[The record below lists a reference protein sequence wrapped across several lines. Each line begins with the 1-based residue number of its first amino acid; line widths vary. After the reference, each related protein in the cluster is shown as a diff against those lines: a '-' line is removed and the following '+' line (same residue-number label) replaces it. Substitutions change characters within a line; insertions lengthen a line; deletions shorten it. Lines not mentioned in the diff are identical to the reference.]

1 MRKLIDGLLYWLI
14 KSVSFLISYGYFRLS
29 IEGKENIPKDRP
41 FIIVSNHASFFDPV
55 AIIIATGI
63 DIRWLARKEVY
74 EKSYLKPVHR
84 VYKTIV
90 VNGAVDKALDAI
102 EEGDIVGV
110 FPEGTRTRDGRIKRI
125 HPGAAII
132 ALKTG
137 YTIIPVGVRG
147 SFEAFGVGRAFPKP
161 HKVSIKVGDPFNF
174 DKIDSAL
181 IDDDILEEKK
191 HYIVDRIKE
200 LL

>member
-90 VNGAVDKALDAI
+90 VNGAVDKALEAI

-125 HPGAAII
+125 YPGAAII

-137 YTIIPVGVRG
+137 YTVIPVGVRG
-147 SFEAFGVGRAFPKP
+147 SFEAFGVNRVFPKP
-161 HKVSIKVGDPFNF
+161 HKVSIKVGKPFNF
-174 DKIDSAL
+174 ERIDGAL

-191 HYIVDRIKE
+191 YYIVDRIKE